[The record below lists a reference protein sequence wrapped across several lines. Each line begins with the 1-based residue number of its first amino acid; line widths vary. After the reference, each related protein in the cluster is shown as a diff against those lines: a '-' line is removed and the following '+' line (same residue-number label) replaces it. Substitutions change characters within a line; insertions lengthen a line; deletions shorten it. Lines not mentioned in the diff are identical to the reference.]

1 MFFTPTRC
9 FVYSMRFSPHLWL
22 FGSFKVLKSLVLG
35 HSSYPNTE
43 DTNGVT
49 ISTIS
54 TYSFALICI
63 CFLPNLVAQTIPSVK
78 VVLKRV
84 TLNYQYNSL
93 CETFKNGSPSFRHI
107 GSPSKPTKTDHLNDF
122 QGKNTTDSKLLI
134 SYFVLD

>member
-43 DTNGVT
+43 DNNGVT

-54 TYSFALICI
+54 TYSLICI

-78 VVLKRV
+78 VVLKSV

-93 CETFKNGSPSFRHI
+93 CETFKNGSPSFRHT
-107 GSPSKPTKTDHLNDF
+107 GSPSKPTKTDHLGSFRGNV
-122 QGKNTTDSKLLI
+122 TMDSKTSI
-134 SYFVLD
+134 S